1 MADMPFYLSHIK
13 KNTNMKKILVCLAFL
28 VSAGLVCAQDT
39 AAWKA
44 LEKPLNLIVAN
55 DLGRNGYYD
64 QKPVAAMMGRMAENI
79 GIECVVAAGDVHHFE
94 GVRSTSDPLWLTNYE
109 LIYDHPELMIP
120 WYAILGNHEYRGNP
134 QAVIDYSHIS
144 GRWNMPAPYYTKVLE
159 SDGITLRL
167 VMIDT
172 APLISKYRRD
182 SEDYPQAGKMEDVR
196 QLAWIDSVLT
206 AAHEDWVIVVGHHP
220 IYADTD
226 KSDSERLDLQKRLDP
241 ILRQHKNV
249 DFYICGHIHNFQ
261 HIRRPDASFD
271 YVVNTS
277 GSLSRPVRKIEG
289 TRFCSDVTGFS
300 VLTAD
305 RKELSLHLIDKKGQ
319 VVYTVRRHK

>member
-1 MADMPFYLSHIK
+1 
-13 KNTNMKKILVCLAFL
+13 MKKILVCLAVL
-28 VSAGLVCAQDT
+28 ISTGLIYAQDT

-44 LEKPLNLIVAN
+44 FEKPLNLIVAN

-79 GIECVVAAGDVHHFE
+79 DIECVVAAGDVHHFE

-182 SEDYPQAGKMEDVR
+182 SEDYPQAGRMDDAR

-206 AAHEDWVIVVGHHP
+206 AAHEDWVVVVGHHP

-277 GSLSRPVRKIEG
+277 GSLSRPVHKIEG
-289 TRFCSDVTGFS
+289 TQFCSDVTGFS

-305 RKELSLHLIDKKGQ
+305 KKGLALHLIDRDGH
-319 VVYTVRRHK
+319 VVYSLQRTK

>member
-1 MADMPFYLSHIK
+1 
-13 KNTNMKKILVCLAFL
+13 MKKIILICLTFL
-28 VSAGLVCAQDT
+28 TLTGLSHAQDT

-44 LEKPLNLIVAN
+44 LEKPLNLILAN

-79 GIECVVAAGDVHHFE
+79 DIECVVAAGDVHHFE

-159 SDGITLRL
+159 SDDITIRL

-172 APLISKYRRD
+172 APLINKYRRD
-182 SEDYPQAGKMEDVR
+182 CEDYPQAGLMDDAR
-196 QLAWIDSVLT
+196 QLTWIDSVLT
-206 AAHEDWVIVVGHHP
+206 AAREDWVIVVGHHP

-226 KSDSERLDLQKRLDP
+226 KNESERGDLQKRLDP
-241 ILRQHKNV
+241 ILRKHANV
-249 DFYICGHIHNFQ
+249 SFYLCGHIHNFQ
-261 HIRRPDASFD
+261 HIRRPGATFD

-289 TRFCSDVTGFS
+289 TQFCSDVTGFS
-300 VLTAD
+300 LITAD
-305 RKELSLHLIDKKGQ
+305 KKELALHLIDRDGR
-319 VVYTVRRHK
+319 VVYSVRRTK

>member
-1 MADMPFYLSHIK
+1 
-13 KNTNMKKILVCLAFL
+13 MKKILVCLAFL
-28 VSAGLVCAQDT
+28 ISTGLIYAQDT

-44 LEKPLNLIVAN
+44 FEKPLNLIVAN

-172 APLISKYRRD
+172 APLINKYRRD
-182 SEDYPQAGKMEDVR
+182 SEDYPQAGKMDDVR

-277 GSLSRPVRKIEG
+277 GSLSRPVHKIEG
-289 TRFCSDVTGFS
+289 TQFCSDVTGFS

-305 RKELSLHLIDKKGQ
+305 KKELSLHLIDKKGQ
-319 VVYTVRRHK
+319 VVYTIHRNK